1 VPGLGQQPLKSV
13 RGTERATVRASV
25 AAPPIL
31 LGPGGEEIRLSWES
45 EGPEARGG
53 LHVAGDRTGGPWRR
67 TACLLYVL
75 RTLYKDA
82 VNCTGYG
89 VMTREHGERPKD
101 ERSLPGAILGR
112 GLSGQSVAQARRRGG
127 WRRVEGVE
135 SVDTML
141 PALCTSH
148 LHATYATTPPSW
160 EPCSSW

>member
-1 VPGLGQQPLKSV
+1 MLLAIEREAPGAVLLACCTYYV
-13 RGTERATVRASV
+13 RCTQ
-25 AAPPIL
+25 
-31 LGPGGEEIRLSWES
+31 
-45 EGPEARGG
+45 
-53 LHVAGDRTGGPWRR
+53 
-67 TACLLYVL
+67 Y
-75 RTLYKDA
+75 
-82 VNCTGYG
+82 CTGYG

-101 ERSLPGAILGR
+101 ERSLLGAILGR